1 MDLNLTNSQTPIVVS
16 VDQVAENNRNYTV
29 IENATFTDPTP
40 EEGKGF
46 KVFVR
51 NGTAIIGGDS
61 FTEGSFVFR
70 IYYDN
75 AFLNVQID
83 QTLAQTLERGNET
96 FSNDIILTELDR
108 IVVGANRAGL
118 SKGTFDTSRG
128 GDKGV
133 SLHCIVGYELNFQAG
148 FLRMFLPEG
157 DGTPLPINSDSEIIY
172 TELVTTTPT
181 TGTSLITKDYA
192 DTKEPALGF
201 TPEDIANKKIDL
213 TDNSDTFY
221 PTQKA
226 VKTALDLKVDAVAGK
241 GLSENDFT
249 NTLKT
254 KLDGIEDG
262 AQVNV
267 NADWN
272 AVSGD
277 AEILNK
283 PTIPTAV
290 TNTSDLINDGED
302 GVNPFI
308 TALDIPTAG
317 QAGTLVREVKNMTG
331 ATLTKGTVVF
341 ISGANGNKPLVSK
354 ALAVSDALSSRTF
367 GLLQSNILNNGVGY
381 CVIIGDLSG
390 LDTSAFTEGAQLY
403 LSGTVAG
410 TFTETK
416 TLAPTHL
423 VYVGKVTR
431 SHPTQGQIEVQ
442 IQNGYELNEIHDVAI
457 SSVAN
462 NQTLVYESATTLWK
476 NKSLTTAEVADST
489 NKRYVTD
496 ANLTVIGNTSNTNTG
511 DETQSTILSKL
522 GWFKTTVTTNYSV
535 TGTTGETIA
544 SSTQLPTL
552 SNGTIFKINTLR
564 ISKGAL
570 AGTTIRAYLSP
581 NSNNLSG
588 ALQILSTGSTIVAGT
603 RLATISRVFEIEG
616 GNIKGL
622 NSATGVINDNG
633 TSTVAGLDSALPA
646 GTLYLIVTVTNA
658 LTTETTIQELLD
670 ISNF

>member
-1 MDLNLTNSQTPIVVS
+1 MSIKISELPAGSALSGTEEIPIVQS
-16 VDQVAENNRNYTV
+16 ATTKKITAQDVADLTV
-29 IENATFTDPTP
+29 W
-40 EEGKGF
+40 GG
-46 KVFVR
+46 
-51 NGTAIIGGDS
+51 IGGDI
-61 FTEGSFVFR
+61 T
-70 IYYDN
+70 
-75 AFLNVQID
+75 D
-83 QTLAQTLERGNET
+83 QT
-96 FSNDIILTELDR
+96 D
-108 IVVGANRAGL
+108 
-118 SKGTFDTSRG
+118 
-128 GDKGV
+128 
-133 SLHCIVGYELNFQAG
+133 
-148 FLRMFLPEG
+148 
-157 DGTPLPINSDSEIIY
+157 
-172 TELVTTTPT
+172 
-181 TGTSLITKDYA
+181 LITA
-192 DTKEPALGF
+192 F
-201 TPEDIANKKIDL
+201 N
-213 TDNSDTFY
+213 
-221 PTQKA
+221 
-226 VKTALDLKVDAVAGK
+226 LKVDKVPGK
-241 GLSENDFT
+241 GLSANDFT
-249 NTLKT
+249 DILKT

-283 PTIPTAV
+283 PTIPSAV

-341 ISGANGNKPLVSK
+341 ISGANGNKPIVSK

-381 CVIIGDLSG
+381 CVVIGDLSG

-410 TFTETK
+410 TYTDTK

-476 NKSLTTAEVADST
+476 NKALTTDEVADST

-496 ANLTVIGNTSNTNTG
+496 ANLTVIGNTSGTNTG
-511 DETQSTILSKL
+511 DQTFLNPRVQTVTSSATVTPTSTNDLVTITAQAAPLTLAAPTGTLVQGQALMIRIKDDGTARGITWTSGAGGYRAIGITL
-522 GWFKTTVTTNYSV
+522 PTTTVISKTTYVGLIYNSTDSRWDAIGVTT
-535 TGTTGETIA
+535 EA
-544 SSTQLPTL
+544 
-552 SNGTIFKINTLR
+552 
-564 ISKGAL
+564 
-570 AGTTIRAYLSP
+570 
-581 NSNNLSG
+581 
-588 ALQILSTGSTIVAGT
+588 
-603 RLATISRVFEIEG
+603 
-616 GNIKGL
+616 
-622 NSATGVINDNG
+622 
-633 TSTVAGLDSALPA
+633 
-646 GTLYLIVTVTNA
+646 
-658 LTTETTIQELLD
+658 
-670 ISNF
+670 

>member
-1 MDLNLTNSQTPIVVS
+1 MAIEVNIPKPIIDLPEVL
-16 VDQVAENNRNYTV
+16 EN
-29 IENATFTDPTP
+29 
-40 EEGKGF
+40 
-46 KVFVR
+46 
-51 NGTAIIGGDS
+51 
-61 FTEGSFVFR
+61 
-70 IYYDN
+70 
-75 AFLNVQID
+75 
-83 QTLAQTLERGNET
+83 GNET
-96 FSNDIILTELDR
+96 TGNDIVLTANDR
-108 IVVGANRAGL
+108 VVVGANRAGL

-133 SLHCIVGYELNFQAG
+133 SLQCANDLELNWQSG
-148 FLRMFLPEG
+148 YVRVLTPNG
-157 DGTPLPINSDSEIIY
+157 DGTPLLLNSDSEIVY
-172 TELVTTTPT
+172 TELVPTTPT
-181 TGTSLITKDYA
+181 YEKSLVTKDYA
-192 DTKEPALGF
+192 DTKVE
-201 TPEDIANKKIDL
+201 KIE
-213 TDNSDTFY
+213 
-221 PTQKA
+221 
-226 VKTALDLKVDAVAGK
+226 GK

-272 AVSGD
+272 ATSGD

-283 PTIPTAV
+283 PTIPSAV
-290 TNTSDLINDGED
+290 TKTSDLTNDGED

-308 TALDIPTAG
+308 TALDIPTSG

-381 CVIIGDLSG
+381 CVVIGDLSG

-416 TLAPTHL
+416 NLAPTHL

-462 NQTLVYESATTLWK
+462 NETLVYESATTLWK
-476 NKSLTTAEVADST
+476 NKALTSSDVGAVPTTRNITINGTTQDLSADRT
-489 NKRYVTD
+489 FT
-496 ANLTVIGNTSNTNTG
+496 IGNKFSIIGNPVITAAAGLTRFVSPFQVTNSTSENARSMVIPFNVTINKLYIGTG
-511 DETQSTILSKL
+511 NVQPVTGSSVFTLRKNGVATSIV
-522 GWFKTTVTTNYSV
+522 TTVPAGSASGVFVNAVNSV
-535 TGTTGETIA
+535 SFSAGDLVSIEH
-544 SSTQLPTL
+544 
-552 SNGTIFKINTLR
+552 INN
-564 ISKGAL
+564 AL
-570 AGTTIRAYLSP
+570 
-581 NSNNLSG
+581 
-588 ALQILSTGSTIVAGT
+588 V
-603 RLATISRVFEIEG
+603 
-616 GNIKGL
+616 
-622 NSATGVINDNG
+622 NSATIN
-633 TSTVAGLDSALPA
+633 
-646 GTLYLIVTVTNA
+646 
-658 LTTETTIQELLD
+658 Q
-670 ISNF
+670 ISISE